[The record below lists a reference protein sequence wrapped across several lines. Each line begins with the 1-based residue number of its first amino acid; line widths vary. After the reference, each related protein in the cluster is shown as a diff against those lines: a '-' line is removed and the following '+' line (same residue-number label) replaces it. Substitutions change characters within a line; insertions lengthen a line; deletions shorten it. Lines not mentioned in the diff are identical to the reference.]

1 MSLGMTAEPSPSQLN
16 PKPGAARAQ
25 VLLIRTPLE
34 QSVAV
39 DAAVKELR
47 NGGVVALPTE
57 TVYGLAANAL
67 DPAAVERIFAV
78 KGRSSANPLIVHVA
92 SLEMAQA
99 CVTNWT
105 RQADRLASAFW
116 PGPLTMVLPSAAAI
130 PTQVRAGGTTVG
142 IRWSSHP
149 IMQAV
154 ITAAGFPLAAPS
166 ANTSLQL
173 SPTTASHV
181 LDDLGGRISLI
192 LDGGP
197 SQVGIESTVIDM
209 CSQPLRILRPGMIH
223 AESLAAVL
231 RTRVEL
237 QNPDDLTGPLR
248 SPGQLTKHYSPR
260 ARLVVRT
267 WSGEEDLVRQ
277 LQHTGLIPAQC
288 QVLAHRSIPGNGR
301 FAGVAVL
308 PHDPAVFARSLYAEL
323 HRCDAASPACIVVEA
338 VPDTPGW
345 LGIQDRLHRA
355 SA

>member
-1 MSLGMTAEPSPSQLN
+1 MSTGMTAETSPSQLN
-16 PKPGAARAQ
+16 SEPGATRAQ

-34 QSVAV
+34 QSMAV

-92 SLEMAQA
+92 SLEMART
-99 CVTNWT
+99 CVMTWT
-105 RQADRLASAFW
+105 HQADQLASAFW
-116 PGPLTMVLPSAAAI
+116 PGPLTMVLPSAATI
-130 PTQVRAGGTTVG
+130 PAQVRAGGTTVG

-154 ITAAGFPLAAPS
+154 IAAAGFPLAAPS
-166 ANTSLQL
+166 ANTSLRL

-181 LDDLGGRISLI
+181 LDDLGGRIPLI

-209 CSQPLRILRPGMIH
+209 ASASLRILRPGMIH

-231 RTRVEL
+231 QMRVEL
-237 QNPDDLTGPLR
+237 QNSVNLTGPFR
-248 SPGQLTKHYSPR
+248 SPGQLAKHYSPR
-260 ARLVVRT
+260 ARLVVRA
-267 WSGEEDLVRQ
+267 WSSEADLVRQ
-277 LQHTGLIPAQC
+277 LQHEGLVSVQC
-288 QVLAHRSIPGNGR
+288 QVLAHRCIPGSSH

-323 HRCDAASPACIVVEA
+323 HRCDAESPACIVVEA
-338 VPDTPGW
+338 VPETPGW
-345 LGIQDRLHRA
+345 LGIRDRLHRA